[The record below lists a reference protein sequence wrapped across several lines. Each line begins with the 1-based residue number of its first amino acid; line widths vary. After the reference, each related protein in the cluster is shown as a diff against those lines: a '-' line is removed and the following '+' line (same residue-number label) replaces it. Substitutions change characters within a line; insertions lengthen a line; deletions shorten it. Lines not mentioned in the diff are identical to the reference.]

1 MIDDEA
7 RAGRP
12 CVRGFP
18 CDSVHRRFLLER
30 RPRAPSTAAATYV
43 CDTFASAYPYDYAYY
58 DPYYAT
64 SWGYYPYYVDTYYD
78 PYGYT
83 YVYQASSLPV
93 PTADPTM
100 GSNVPELLDK
110 AHRAANAV
118 DVGVRAAL
126 DPIKDL
132 MKTQPTQSNDTVV
145 YGPANHGSGN
155 YQFTMRQASASD
167 KRYGWKLE
175 ARPDSSSGGFS
186 LVAAGTIKVGEQ
198 PRRGRGAFG
207 VDCGAL
213 SAADA
218 SVACRGTLLMGFAHT
233 NDGDKILE
241 VRLGGYTPDGSANT
255 PLDATV
261 FDWRRGDDS
270 ANHVRLVT
278 QTNLSGTT
286 TSAPETVAI
295 KLTYLRGVRRARRCR
310 GDRRRHR
317 AGTDVHRQHLR
328 PAQSRSVTRGD
339 VVRHVQ
345 QRRDRLHGHI
355 DHVPRSPLQT
365 FELPNPDVT
374 ASDPPAGMPEMPA
387 APTAMPDGSGN

>member
-1 MIDDEA
+1 MKHA
-7 RAGRP
+7 RAAWGAVASLATAIAGGS
-12 CVRGFP
+12 CSSATTCALDSSGF
-18 CDSVHRRFLLER
+18 
-30 RPRAPSTAAATYV
+30 YV
-43 CDTFASAYPYDYAYY
+43 CDAFATAYPYDYAYY

-83 YVYQASSLPV
+83 YVYQASSAPV

-132 MKTQPTQSNDTVV
+132 MQTQPTQSSDTVV

-155 YQFTMRQASASD
+155 YQFTMHQASASD

-186 LVAAGTIKVGEQ
+186 LVAAGTIQVGEE
-198 PRRGRGAFG
+198 PRRGRGTFG

-218 SVACRGTLLMGFAHT
+218 SAACRGTLLMGFAHT
-233 NDGDKILE
+233 TDGDKILD
-241 VRLGGYTPDGSANT
+241 VRLGGYTPDASTNM

-261 FDWRRGDDS
+261 FEWRLGDGS

-278 QTNLSGTT
+278 QTNLSGTA

-295 KLTYLRGVRRARRCR
+295 KLTYLEEFGVRADAAAT
-310 GDRRRHR
+310 G
-317 AGTDVHRQHLR
+317 
-328 PAQSRSVTRGD
+328 GD
-339 VVRHVQ
+339 VAAGQMYTVSTCVPPNLDQSQGVTSSGTCASDGTGCTGTSITCPVQ
-345 QRRDRLHGHI
+345 
-355 DHVPRSPLQT
+355 LQSV
-365 FELPNPDVT
+365 ELPNPDAT

-387 APTAMPDGSGN
+387 APSGMPDGSGN